1 MATEATQL
9 PTANKTTEDVG
20 QIPQWQLMVRRFR
33 RSKLSVGGLYVLAVM
48 YTIMLFSD
56 FLAPYDHTRLDSNY
70 AWAPPSVVEFKDG
83 SLVTYKLKQTLDTER
98 FEWFYDIDR
107 TQPLK
112 IHFFVQGYEY
122 RFLGIIP
129 SRLHLFGVDEG
140 YQVNILGA
148 DKDGKDVFSRLLKG
162 SQISLTLGFI
172 GVLISVTIGSIVGTA
187 SGYFGG
193 VIDNFIQR
201 LIELLRSF
209 PDVPL
214 FLALAAALPIGVPI
228 EVRFLL
234 ITLIIAMI
242 GWTGLAREVRGKVMS
257 YRASDYTSA
266 AIAAGASHWHVITRH
281 LLPNSM
287 SHIIVVGTLAIPG
300 AIGSE
305 TALSFL
311 GLGILPP
318 AVSWGVMLRDAQ
330 TIEAITNYPWML
342 IPVAVLIV
350 TVLSFYLLG
359 DGIRDAVD
367 PYA

>member
-1 MATEATQL
+1 MATDATQL
-9 PTANKTTEDVG
+9 PTSKAAATEDVG

-33 RSKLSVGGLYVLAVM
+33 RSKLSVGGLYVLIVL
-48 YTIMLFSD
+48 YTLMIFSD
-56 FLAPYDHTRLDSNY
+56 FLAPYDHNRLDSNY
-70 AWAPPSVVEFKDG
+70 AWAPPSIIRFENGQF
-83 SLVTYKLKQTLDTER
+83 VTYKLTQTLD
-98 FEWFYDIDR
+98 
-107 TQPLK
+107 Q
-112 IHFFVQGYEY
+112 VQGYEY
-122 RFLGIIP
+122 RFLGIFP
-129 SRLHLFGVDEG
+129 SRLHLFGVAEG
-140 YQVNILGA
+140 YQVNIIGA
-148 DKDGKDVFSRLLKG
+148 DKDGKDVFSRLMKG

-172 GVLISVTIGSIVGTA
+172 GVLVSVVIGSIVGTA
-187 SGYFGG
+187 SGYFAGA
-193 VIDNFIQR
+193 VDNLIQR

-209 PDVPL
+209 PDIPL
-214 FLALAAALPIGVPI
+214 FLALAAALPMGVPV
-228 EVRFLL
+228 EVRFFL
-234 ITLIIAMI
+234 ITLIIALI

-266 AIAAGASHWHVITRH
+266 AVAAGASHWHIITRH
-281 LLPNSM
+281 LIPNSL

-305 TALSFL
+305 TALSYL

-330 TIEAITNYPWML
+330 TIEAITSYPWML

-359 DGIRDAVD
+359 DGVRDAVD

>member
-9 PTANKTTEDVG
+9 PTAKKPEEDVG
-20 QIPQWQLMVRRFR
+20 QIPQWQLMVRRFK
-33 RSKLSVGGLYVLAVM
+33 RSRLSVGGLYVLAVM

-70 AWAPPSVVEFKDG
+70 AWAPPSIVEFNNGK
-83 SLVTYKLKQTLDTER
+83 LVTYKLKQTLDTVR
-98 FEWFYDIDR
+98 FEWFYEVDR
-107 TQPLK
+107 TQPLE
-112 IHFFVQGYEY
+112 IQWFVQGYEY

-129 SRLHLFGVDEG
+129 SRLHLFGVQDG
-140 YQVNILGA
+140 YQINILGA

-172 GVLISVTIGSIVGTA
+172 GVLLSVTIGSIVGTA

-228 EVRFLL
+228 EMRFLL
-234 ITLIIAMI
+234 ITLIIAVI

-342 IPVAVLIV
+342 VPVAVLIV